1 MFPLLPFLLFF
12 ISGRFLTISFI
23 FCLRCFLF
31 DFTFDFLLLDGDFFF
46 KVDFVT
52 GTGTAGCS
60 NVDAIVEWSLQSLP
74 LIVTGTSAITHGSNS
89 SIVIPM
95 ADIAEGRRKDLEKSF
110 IGISSSFYL
119 GLPAKS
125 LELYIYYKIV
135 MQRRRQPYD
144 TDPALLL
151 FERCGALLLLIPP
164 D

>member
-46 KVDFVT
+46 S
-52 GTGTAGCS
+52 GTAGCS
-60 NVDAIVEWSLQSLP
+60 IVDATVEWSLQSLP
-74 LIVTGTSAITHGSNS
+74 LIVTGTNAITHGSNS
-89 SIVIPM
+89 IVIVI

-119 GLPAKS
+119 GPPAKS
-125 LELYIYYKIV
+125 LE
-135 MQRRRQPYD
+135 
-144 TDPALLL
+144 
-151 FERCGALLLLIPP
+151 
-164 D
+164 